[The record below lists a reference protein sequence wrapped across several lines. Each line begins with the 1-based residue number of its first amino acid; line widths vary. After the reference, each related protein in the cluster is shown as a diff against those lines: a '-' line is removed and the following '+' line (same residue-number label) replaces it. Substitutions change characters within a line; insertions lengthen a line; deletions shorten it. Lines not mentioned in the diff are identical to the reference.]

1 MCKNEKVG
9 ITLQALMRSTRLK
22 NKPILKLCDREMIA
36 HQIDRLKTAK
46 IPREIVLCTSQ
57 DPEDQI
63 LVEIAKREGIKI
75 FTGPKDD
82 VLLRLAMAA
91 DRYGF
96 DYIVATS
103 GDNPL
108 TDAEHI
114 DDLARLIVE
123 DDLDYVDG
131 YQVLPIG
138 LFAKAMK
145 VSAIRKVIEIKSID
159 DSEGLTSWFYRLKSI
174 FKVAK
179 AKAQPWVFDND
190 FRLTVD
196 TPEDF
201 LLMEAIFKKFYVPGK
216 VFPLDK
222 VLKYLNENPEITA
235 INREIGQIQ
244 LHNLPFG
251 VKKEYE
257 QYLDKA

>member
-1 MCKNEKVG
+1 MDKNKRVG
-9 ITLQALMRSTRLK
+9 ITLQALMKSTRLK
-22 NKPILKLCDREMIA
+22 HKPILKLCGREMIA

-46 IPREIVLCTSQ
+46 VPSEIVFCTSQ
-57 DPEDQI
+57 DAEDQI
-63 LVEIAKREGIKI
+63 LVDIAQREGIKT
-75 FTGPKDD
+75 FTGPKED

-91 DRYGF
+91 DKYGF

-123 DDLDYVDG
+123 KELDYVDG
-131 YQVLPIG
+131 YQILPIG

-145 VSAIRKVIEIKSID
+145 VTAIKKVCEIKNVD

-179 AKAQPWVFDND
+179 ANAPSWVFDDNY
-190 FRLTVD
+190 RLTVD

-201 LLMEAIFKKFYVPGK
+201 KLMEIIFNKFYVPGE
-216 VFPLDK
+216 VFSLEK
-222 VLKYLNENPEITA
+222 VLKYLRDNPEIGG
-235 INREIGQIQ
+235 INKAIGQIQ
-244 LHNLPFG
+244 LHDLPFG
-251 VKKEYE
+251 VKPEYE
-257 QYLDKA
+257 KYLDKV

>member
-1 MCKNEKVG
+1 
-9 ITLQALMRSTRLK
+9 
-22 NKPILKLCDREMIA
+22 
-36 HQIDRLKTAK
+36 
-46 IPREIVLCTSQ
+46 
-57 DPEDQI
+57 
-63 LVEIAKREGIKI
+63 
-75 FTGPKDD
+75 
-82 VLLRLAMAA
+82 MAA
-91 DRYGF
+91 DKYGF

-114 DDLARLIVE
+114 DDLARTIVKN
-123 DDLDYVDG
+123 DYDYIDG
-131 YQVLPIG
+131 YKVLPIG

-145 VSAIRKVIEIKSID
+145 VSAIKKVCEIKSVD
-159 DSEGLTSWFYRLKSI
+159 DSEGLTSWFYRLKSL

-179 AKAQPWVFDND
+179 AKAKAPDGVFDND

-201 LLMEAIFKKFYVPGK
+201 KLMEVIFNKFYVPGE
-216 VFPLDK
+216 VFSLREM
-222 VLKYLNENPEITA
+222 LQYLNKNPKIAA

-251 VKKEYE
+251 VKPEYE
-257 QYLDKA
+257 RYLDRD